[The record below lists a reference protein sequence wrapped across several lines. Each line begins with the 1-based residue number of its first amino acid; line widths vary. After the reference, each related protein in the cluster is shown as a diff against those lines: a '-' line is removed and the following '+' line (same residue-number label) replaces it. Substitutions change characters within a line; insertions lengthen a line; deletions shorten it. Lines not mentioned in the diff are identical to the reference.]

1 MIGHPCPLRT
11 KEKSETRPAREK
23 AAVEE
28 AMKDEQ
34 KPIRIGKF
42 NIVDVIAVILLLLV
56 VCYGAYRLLSRD
68 SGMPAETIS
77 ITYVVRV
84 EEAAAEMYDA
94 CQAHLPSTLMAKG
107 ALLDGK
113 IESVEKTPFLVLGPD
128 GEWYEDPDHV
138 NLYFTCT
145 ANVVRDHALTTKIG
159 EQEVRIGKTDYI
171 MKSEY
176 VEFQN
181 GTVVSVEWDE

>member
-1 MIGHPCPLRT
+1 
-11 KEKSETRPAREK
+11 
-23 AAVEE
+23 
-28 AMKDEQ
+28 MKDEQ

-42 NIVDVIAVILLLLV
+42 NIVDMIAVILLLLV
-56 VCYGAYRLLSRD
+56 VCYGAYRLLNRGGD
-68 SGMPAETIS
+68 MPTETIS

-94 CQAHLPSTLMAKG
+94 CRAHLPSTLMAKG
-107 ALLDGK
+107 ALLDGR